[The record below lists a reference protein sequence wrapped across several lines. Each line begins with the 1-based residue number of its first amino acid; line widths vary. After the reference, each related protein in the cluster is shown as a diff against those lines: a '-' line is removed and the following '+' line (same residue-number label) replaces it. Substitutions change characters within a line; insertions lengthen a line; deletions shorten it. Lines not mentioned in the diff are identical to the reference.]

1 MAEPNSSTGKTR
13 SSKNSLPPR
22 SFRKEVFIVE
32 APSAWR
38 SPLGGGG
45 GAFLRVGIRAFCAS
59 SPCVNLDTVVQKR
72 KALTALPPERP
83 LLNFF
88 TGYLSVGCSLRLPKY
103 LTSNRETTTLI
114 RG

>member
-22 SFRKEVFIVE
+22 SFRKEVSIVE

-45 GAFLRVGIRAFCAS
+45 GAFLRVGIRAFYAS
-59 SPCVNLDTVVQKR
+59 SPCVNLDTVVQKKKSAQAPR
-72 KALTALPPERP
+72 H
-83 LLNFF
+83 
-88 TGYLSVGCSLRLPKY
+88 
-103 LTSNRETTTLI
+103 
-114 RG
+114 